1 MKVLYLYT
9 ELLGYNLPIFE
20 KLVNDYG
27 ATVDV
32 IHWSQNK
39 LTPFLPSAHTDSTKI
54 TFHDRSA
61 FTAKEIVDFVTEL
74 SPDLVYV
81 TGWMDRGY
89 FPALRKL
96 KSMGITI
103 VAGLDSQWT
112 GSVRQHIGAML
123 IRWVYKKLFYSYVW
137 VPGPLQYEYARRIG
151 FKKTEIICNLL
162 SGNSALF
169 CQASHALDNEKRTNY
184 PQTFLYVGRFAESK
198 GIDILI
204 KAFDIYKE
212 QYKGTWKLNCIG
224 NGPMFDDLMRAA
236 KRHDDMTVE
245 SFLPQPELVNRAK
258 AAGAFILPSRYE
270 PWGVVAHEFATAGL
284 PLIFSEKVGARPQ
297 FLIDQLN
304 GYTFY
309 DESPEDLAYQMFLM
323 SSHSIETLLHM
334 GRMSAH
340 LASQI
345 TPEIT
350 TASLMSVSAK
360 KTRSSQHKCN
370 NKSCT

>member
-1 MKVLYLYT
+1 MKILYLYT

-20 KLVNDYG
+20 RLVNEYG

-39 LTPFLPSAHTDSTKI
+39 LTPFLPSEHTDSAKI
-54 TFHDRSA
+54 TFHDRSI
-61 FTAKEIVDFVTEL
+61 FTPKEIVDFVTQL

-96 KSMGITI
+96 KSMGVTI

-112 GSVRQHIGAML
+112 GSMRQQIGAML
-123 IRWVYKKLFYSYVW
+123 IRGLYKKLFYNYVW

-162 SGNSALF
+162 SGNSDLF
-169 CQASHALDNEKRTNY
+169 SQAACALDYDKLANY
-184 PQTFLYVGRFAESK
+184 PQNFLYVGRFAETK

-204 KAFDIYKE
+204 KAYDIYKE
-212 QYKGTWKLNCIG
+212 KYNGTWKLNCVG
-224 NGPMFDDLMRAA
+224 NGPMLDELMSAV
-236 KRHDDMTVE
+236 KRHDDLSVE
-245 SFLPQPELVNRAK
+245 PFLSQTDLVNRAK
-258 AAGAFILPSRYE
+258 NAGAFILPSRYE
-270 PWGVVAHEFATAGL
+270 PWGVVAHEFSTAGL
-284 PLIFSEKVGARPQ
+284 PLIFSERVGARPQ

-309 DESPEDLAYQMFLM
+309 DESPEDLAYQMYLM
-323 SSHSIETLLHM
+323 SSNNVEKLVQM
-334 GRMSAH
+334 GRLSVQ

-345 TPEIT
+345 TPDIT
-350 TASLMSVSAK
+350 TASLMSTKAK
-360 KTRSSQHKCN
+360 KIRSL
-370 NKSCT
+370 

>member
-1 MKVLYLYT
+1 MKILYLYT

-20 KLVNDYG
+20 RLVNEYG

-39 LTPFLPSAHTDSTKI
+39 LTPFLPSEHTDSTKI

-61 FTAKEIVDFVTEL
+61 FTPKEIVDFVTKL

-96 KSMGITI
+96 KSMGIAI

-112 GSVRQHIGAML
+112 GSVRQQIGAML
-123 IRWVYKKLFYSYVW
+123 IRWIYKKLFYNYVW

-162 SGNSALF
+162 SGNSDLFSQAATAL
-169 CQASHALDNEKRTNY
+169 NKEKLKNY
-184 PQTFLYVGRFAESK
+184 PETFLYVGRFAQAK

-212 QYKGTWKLNCIG
+212 KYKGSWNLNCVG
-224 NGPMFDDLMRAA
+224 NGPMLNDLIYAT
-236 KRHDDMTVE
+236 KRHHDLTIEPFMSQD
-245 SFLPQPELVNRAK
+245 ELVDRAK
-258 AAGAFILPSRYE
+258 KAGAFILPSRYE
-270 PWGVVAHEFATAGL
+270 PWGVVAHEFSTAGL
-284 PLIFSEKVGARPQ
+284 PLIFSERVGARPQ

-309 DESPEDLAYQMFLM
+309 NDSPEDLAYQMHLM
-323 SSHSIETLLHM
+323 SSNTVQKLVQM
-334 GRMSAH
+334 GCISAQ

-345 TPEIT
+345 TPAIT
-350 TASLMSVSAK
+350 TASLISTKAK
-360 KTRSSQHKCN
+360 KIRSLQS
-370 NKSCT
+370 